1 MSINDSVRLD
11 ARYNGTELAEVA
23 KRLSIGERMRVFC
36 DDGVFLVEK
45 ISQTQFELIEWQG
58 ISNVVN

>member
-1 MSINDSVRLD
+1 MSISGSVQLD
-11 ARYNGTELAEVA
+11 ARYDGSELAEVA
-23 KRLSIGERMRVFC
+23 KRLGIGERMRVFC